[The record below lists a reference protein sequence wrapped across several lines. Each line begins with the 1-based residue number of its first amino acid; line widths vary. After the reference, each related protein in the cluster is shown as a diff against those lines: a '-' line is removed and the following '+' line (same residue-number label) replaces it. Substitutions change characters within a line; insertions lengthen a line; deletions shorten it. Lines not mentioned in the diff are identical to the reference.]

1 MGRSAVRGAI
11 SAILFSLFLAAVE
24 DMASDRHFLSV
35 TDLNPAETQRIVRR
49 ALELKS
55 PAARA
60 AAPALRGKS
69 VVLLFEKPS
78 LRTKTSFMVGI
89 HELGGYGLY
98 LGPEEVGLGVREPV
112 ADVARV
118 LSGYGDCI
126 VARVNSHRSLLELAE
141 YAAVPV
147 VNALSDWEHPCQVVA
162 DLTTIAEYQGDLA
175 GRKLAYI
182 GDGNN
187 VARSLGLALP
197 AVGMNFSIAAPPGY
211 ELDAATLE
219 QARER
224 GGGRATALALRD
236 PAAAVRD
243 ADLVYTDV
251 WTSMGDEAER
261 GLRLEAFRG
270 YTVDPA
276 LLAQAKPTA
285 NFMHDMPAHY
295 GEEVPPGMLEHP
307 QSIAYA
313 QAHNRKPAQQA
324 LLEHLLGG

>member
-1 MGRSAVRGAI
+1 MSGN
-11 SAILFSLFLAAVE
+11 
-24 DMASDRHFLSV
+24 RHFLSV
-35 TDLNPAETQRIVRR
+35 TDFSPAETQGIIQR

-55 PAARA
+55 PAAREPVLA
-60 AAPALRGKS
+60 GKS
-69 VVLLFEKPS
+69 VALLFEKPS

-89 HELGGYGLY
+89 QELGGYGLY
-98 LGPEEVGLGVREPV
+98 LGPEEVGLGTREPV
-112 ADVARV
+112 ADVARA
-118 LSGYGDCI
+118 LSGYVDCI
-126 VARVNSHRSLLELAE
+126 VARVNSHRSLRELAE

-147 VNALSDWEHPCQVVA
+147 INALSDWEHPCQIIA
-162 DLTTIAEYQGDLA
+162 DLVTIAEYQDGLV

-187 VARSLGLALP
+187 VARSLCLALP
-197 AVGMNFSIAAPPGY
+197 AMGMAFSIASPPGY
-211 ELDAATLE
+211 QLDDATLE
-219 QARER
+219 RAREI
-224 GGGRATALALRD
+224 GGPDFVQSLTA
-236 PAAAVRD
+236 PAAAVQN

-261 GLRLEAFRG
+261 GLRLEAFQG

-285 NFMHDMPAHY
+285 QFMHDMPAHY
-295 GEEVPPGMLEHP
+295 GEEVPPGMLDHP

-324 LLEHLLGG
+324 LLEYLLLAR